1 MLGQDP
7 KQAEL
12 AAFLAPNINLSDAE
26 SSRIRELMKK
36 VNDAVVEFAKASSE
50 ENERCLSNIPLHETE
65 QDRWLELSDSLAAT
79 TRRAEAAEAE
89 VSLLRA
95 QLSAFESASTGALA
109 PPPQQSPPL
118 QSSPPSPSASVPPS
132 SSLATTAGAGSP
144 ECAPDPSGVFGDC
157 GETGLTAAEEAELSG
172 LLSRKGG
179 LITAVDR
186 ERVRELMTR
195 AEAVATQQK
204 ELKELEDLMASAND
218 KARGGLSLQQI
229 ERVKVLMQGEVER
242 ARGGGVPGPPSAGGA
257 SAAAAAA
264 AAVGTTTANTTT
276 PDADTD
282 TDADTNADTN
292 ADTKADADA
301 NGSRGLRRNPAE
313 IPQPADEWGAE
324 QVAAFLS
331 LPVAQGG
338 LGLPHLVEAFALCGL
353 GECGNTFLAV
363 TEGDLESE
371 ELGVETCEAEAI
383 LKATEELKHALL
395 VSREREHA
403 SGDTA
408 ATAASEQAAPAPPP
422 PSTFHAAATAAA
434 NTNKEGVSDE
444 EYAAAAAAAVAA
456 ATAAASTSKESPA
469 VGLFSK
475 LGWGA
480 GGGLPKVP
488 PPPPPP
494 TLPESPSDAGNNDNS
509 ESSSSSSGGGGGEDF
524 TATAAEPAAAPAATR
539 ESVLARLEAMK
550 RHPHAPSSS
559 PPASSLS
566 PPPLLSASGGSGGAS
581 ATAQTSQQQQEQ
593 QLPPEEATPE
603 LVEAT
608 AAAAAEAA
616 TEAVTEAAAAAEAE
630 AAAAE
635 SAPPACCLRACASAF
650 YWWASA
656 CAPSTLRCTEPWPWP

>member
-1 MLGQDP
+1 MNSPFAPAATVLNSGGVDMLGQDP

-264 AAVGTTTANTTT
+264 ASSASSRASSTATTLSNTAFSRLYSSRLTVVSRDDKNARVLPLPVGARKARSRHSSSRRTLSLMKVFPLLSTSSPDSTTT
-276 PDADTD
+276 
-282 TDADTNADTN
+282 
-292 ADTKADADA
+292 
-301 NGSRGLRRNPAE
+301 
-313 IPQPADEWGAE
+313 
-324 QVAAFLS
+324 
-331 LPVAQGG
+331 
-338 LGLPHLVEAFALCGL
+338 
-353 GECGNTFLAV
+353 
-363 TEGDLESE
+363 
-371 ELGVETCEAEAI
+371 
-383 LKATEELKHALL
+383 L
-395 VSREREHA
+395 VSARRRLDWHGVAKRYPRSVSRSA
-403 SGDTA
+403 SHG
-408 ATAASEQAAPAPPP
+408 AAPNLYQ
-422 PSTFHAAATAAA
+422 S
-434 NTNKEGVSDE
+434 
-444 EYAAAAAAAVAA
+444 
-456 ATAAASTSKESPA
+456 
-469 VGLFSK
+469 
-475 LGWGA
+475 A
-480 GGGLPKVP
+480 GGA
-488 PPPPPP
+488 
-494 TLPESPSDAGNNDNS
+494 SA
-509 ESSSSSSGGGGGEDF
+509 
-524 TATAAEPAAAPAATR
+524 PAAAPPAKASI
-539 ESVLARLEAMK
+539 SVFK
-550 RHPHAPSSS
+550 
-559 PPASSLS
+559 
-566 PPPLLSASGGSGGAS
+566 
-581 ATAQTSQQQQEQ
+581 
-593 QLPPEEATPE
+593 
-603 LVEAT
+603 
-608 AAAAAEAA
+608 AAA
-616 TEAVTEAAAAAEAE
+616 
-630 AAAAE
+630 
-635 SAPPACCLRACASAF
+635 CM
-650 YWWASA
+650 
-656 CAPSTLRCTEPWPWP
+656 